1 MDEVSFRRALD
12 EFPTWTVDQQ
22 EEWISTRAAT
32 LSAAQLNEV
41 SLVVGELYRGST
53 DPDIATASQRLTDA
67 LKGARSVSDRATE
80 DQAQRDEVQSRVNA
94 GEITEVQ
101 ANDILGGGEL
111 TQEQIQLYELFG
123 GRQPTDEQVQ
133 RLIDLFN
140 LTHDANV
147 DTWEELVVHPEF
159 EDPAVAQAARVIG
172 AEGDEPFENSYTYT
186 SFSGKD
192 VTVRRGEMENA
203 MSMLSINDPKD
214 LDPIIKLADRY
225 GLTRADGTGVAWQPL
240 AALLQYDNYFGA
252 ERDRRRSQ
260 SAEMVQEYYAKKKEL
275 DNWEASGGPRGAEYG
290 QLKREVD
297 ALRRQLDSAATDPT
311 NIQTVLTPR
320 QRAMGFQEGMATY
333 NDPFFAFFHALDE
346 GLAARLHGAMGEDG
360 EVNLSATDAQIM
372 GQYIS
377 QATGGSD
384 ITDFINNMVGVA
396 YGEAA
401 GQLSAKALGD
411 YLQLV
416 RNMMNGGGGTGRQ
429 RILPDPVQIRQAAAD
444 MYQQLFLSEA
454 DDATLDRFTSQIQ
467 SAISGAPEDQ
477 DVDVNAR
484 IRDIAEG
491 MPEYQELYGNKPAG
505 ISEQQ
510 YQNQFLGAR
519 QSILGAEIGSAD
531 SVRLGMK
538 SGKYQ
543 TTVGA
548 AAASAEAF
556 DNSTFMGRLARAAN
570 AVSRNT

>member
-1 MDEVSFRRALD
+1 MTPQEFIDALEANPAD
-12 EFPTWTVDQQ
+12 RERLALLAKTQLST
-22 EEWISTRAAT
+22 EELREIADHFMRSGNASLGATFSDMVNDDWSRTRAEAEQ
-32 LSAAQLNEV
+32 SRVDAAQRE
-41 SLVVGELYRGST
+41 
-53 DPDIATASQRLTDA
+53 
-67 LKGARSVSDRATE
+67 
-80 DQAQRDEVQSRVNA
+80 EVQSRVDA
-94 GEITEVQ
+94 GEITQVE

-111 TQEQIQLYELFG
+111 TPEQIQLYELFG
-123 GRQPTDEQVQ
+123 GRQPTDAQVE
-133 RLIDLFN
+133 RLINMFN
-140 LTHDANV
+140 LDHDANV
-147 DTWEELVVHPEF
+147 DSWEELVAHPAF

-172 AEGDEPFENSYTYT
+172 LEGDEPFENSYTYT
-186 SFSGKD
+186 SFSGKE
-192 VTVRRGEMENA
+192 VTVRRNEMENA
-203 MSMLSINDPKD
+203 MSMLSVNDPAD

-225 GLTRADGTGVAWQPL
+225 GLTRADGSGVAWQPL
-240 AALLQYDNYFGA
+240 AALLQYDNYFEA
-252 ERDRRRSQ
+252 ERNRRRSQ

-275 DNWEASGGPRGAEYG
+275 DNWAASGGPRGAEFNI
-290 QLKREVD
+290 LKNEVD
-297 ALRRQLDSAATDPT
+297 ALRRQLDAAATDPT

-320 QRAMGFQEGMATY
+320 QRALGFQEGMATY

-346 GLAARLHGAMGEDG
+346 GLAARIHGALGEDG
-360 EVNLSATDAQIM
+360 KVNLSATDAQIM

-416 RNMMNGGGGTGRQ
+416 QNMAGGGGGGRQ

-444 MYQQLFLSEA
+444 MYQQLFMADA
-454 DDATLDRFTSQIQ
+454 DDATLDRFTAQIQ
-467 SAISGAPEDQ
+467 SAISAAPDDQ

-491 MPEYQELYGNKPAG
+491 MPEYKELYGNKPGG
-505 ISEQQ
+505 ISEQA

-548 AAASAEAF
+548 AASSAEAF